1 MWNRLLQTLL
11 LSLLLTGCSQ
21 KYYIVR
27 HAEKAQASGGI
38 TMQSPNDPPLS
49 DKGRERANKLRDKL
63 ATAKIGFVYSTN
75 TTRTMQTATP
85 FADSKGLVIRH
96 YGRVDSLLITQLKSL
111 KKNTL
116 IVGHSNTVDDL
127 VNGLTGRVYLSDLPD
142 AAYDNLF
149 IVKKKGRRL
158 TFFNEKF
165 GQPSTE

>member
-1 MWNRLLQTLL
+1 MLNRFPQILL

-27 HAEKAQASGGI
+27 HAEKAQASDGI
-38 TMQSPNDPPLS
+38 VMQSPNDPPLS
-49 DKGRERANKLRDKL
+49 EKGRERANMLRNRL
-63 ATAKIGFVYSTN
+63 ANARIGYVYSTN
-75 TTRTMQTATP
+75 TARTIQTATP
-85 FADSKGLVIRH
+85 FADAEGLRIDQ
-96 YGRVDSLLITQLKSL
+96 YGRVDSLLLAQLKSL

-127 VNGLTGRVYLSDLPD
+127 VNGLTGMVHLSDLPD
-142 AAYDNLF
+142 TAYDNLF

-165 GQPSTE
+165 GQPSAK